1 MVDEPPGTHSYPH
14 FPPVAGTL
22 PRRHH
27 RRFFSHAWRR
37 IHLSLGL
44 RLLPCVLEQQGSGET
59 EKTPP
64 ETEQAAGLPGSMIGF
79 KSGETRQPTQVLNGC
94 FASLQ
99 VFVAIG
105 CAHAKGVRLASRSL
119 FSQRLDAWRR
129 AVECRGNGRGGHDK
143 KILLEKRM
151 RTRMQILLPG
161 LCQGVGFRYGKK

>member
-1 MVDEPPGTHSYPH
+1 M
-14 FPPVAGTL
+14 
-22 PRRHH
+22 
-27 RRFFSHAWRR
+27 
-37 IHLSLGL
+37 
-44 RLLPCVLEQQGSGET
+44 LPCVLEQQGSGET

-79 KSGETRQPTQVLNGC
+79 KIGETRQPTQVLNGC

-105 CAHAKGVRLASRSL
+105 ARMKRAFFKQAEACSVSGSKHGGERLGIAGTDEMAMTNRPSL
-119 FSQRLDAWRR
+119 
-129 AVECRGNGRGGHDK
+129 K
-143 KILLEKRM
+143 KVT